1 MVNMI
6 WDSLPDCLLEKVYEK
21 IVISQPK
28 NLLDDIKCYNYTIDC
43 INDNLELNQFVGRY
57 NEWLILIY
65 ILGIYYKKE
74 SLEYRTNK
82 FIELESFVENTNNL
96 SIRYQGG
103 FYWINRF
110 IAKMSIVERNIL
122 VNMLKRKDINF
133 D

>member
-21 IVISQPK
+21 IVISQSK
-28 NLLDDIKCYNYTIDC
+28 NLLDDIKSYNYTINC
-43 INDNLELNQFVGRY
+43 INDNLELNQFVGRH

-65 ILGIYYKKE
+65 ILDIYFKKE
-74 SLEYRTNK
+74 SLKYRTNK
-82 FIELESFVENTNNL
+82 FIELESFVKNTNNL
-96 SIRYQGG
+96 LIRYQGG

-110 IAKMSIVERNIL
+110 ISKMSISERNIL
-122 VNMLKRKDINF
+122 VKHLKDEDIYF